1 MNNNQLH
8 MSNRKKYT
16 GKRFNIYIILWSLII
31 IGSVYLLIR
40 FAAISFSEEIGQ
52 AEVSYKNAV
61 IYYIGNKVMET
72 GSPIVGYTT
81 AKQEEEAPFPFSFIE
96 NPFSVQ
102 YFIQDKSKL
111 MAKAKEYSLNEDY
124 ILDDRKEGVTS
135 KTVMNSDLERIEE
148 ATNRDGNSG
157 EAIEDASLVPVLS
170 NIKTY
175 ALDTKL
181 LSKEYILT
189 NGAIYNEQ
197 AYQYFDAM
205 GRDLDFSEGRL
216 EMGYSKGEIPI
227 REKEENEV
235 IETSSPGN
243 VVDYTMEQLKD
254 LNFLVRNFYIVDS
267 STKVTEDLFNAEELL
282 AKDMKLKQSNDAPQ
296 ILIYHTHSQETY
308 SDSRDKEASDTVV
321 GVGSYLEQILKDRYG
336 YNVLHDTSTYD
347 IIDGQLDRNKAYNK
361 ALDGITKILE
371 ENPTIEVV
379 IDLHRDGAAKR
390 STLIDGE
397 ETAQIMLFNG
407 LSRDENGPI
416 THLDNPNLQDN
427 LAFSLQLQLKGIDLY
442 PGLFY
447 KNYLQCWRYN
457 MHVRKKSI
465 LMELGTDKNSLQS
478 AKNAM
483 VPFAEVLNDVLQGK

>member
-1 MNNNQLH
+1 MNNNQIH
-8 MSNRKKYT
+8 IPNKKRYT
-16 GKRFNIYIILWSLII
+16 GKRFNIYVILWSLII
-31 IGSVYLLIR
+31 IGSVYLLLR
-40 FAAISFSEEIGQ
+40 FTAISFSEEIGQ
-52 AEVSYKNAV
+52 AEVSYKNAM

-72 GSPIVGYTT
+72 GSPLVSYTI
-81 AKQEEEAPFPFSFIE
+81 AKQKEEAPFPFSIID
-96 NPFSVQ
+96 NSFSVQ
-102 YFIQDKSKL
+102 YFVRDKSKL
-111 MAKAKEYSLNEDY
+111 MARAKEYSLNEDY
-124 ILDDRKEGVTS
+124 ILVDPEDEMSST
-135 KTVMNSDLERIEE
+135 TVMNTETEQIDE

-157 EAIEDASLVPVLS
+157 EALEEASLIPVLS

-197 AYQYFDAM
+197 AYEYFDVINSGM
-205 GRDLDFSEGRL
+205 EFSEGRL
-216 EMGYSKGEIPI
+216 EMGYAEGELPI
-227 REKEENEV
+227 REHEENEV

-267 STKVTEDLFNAEELL
+267 STKITEDLFNAEELL

-308 SDSRDKEASDTVV
+308 SDSKDNELSDTVV
-321 GVGSYLEQILKDRYG
+321 GVGSYLEKILKDRYG

-361 ALDGITKILE
+361 ALDGISKILE

-379 IDLHRDGAAKR
+379 IDLHRDGAPKR
-390 STLIDGE
+390 STVIDGE

-483 VPFAEVLNDVLQGK
+483 EPFAEVLNEVLQGK